1 MRFNRSSGSML
12 GYSKWFLYRRINWLR
27 CFPVPSMQGQSLM
40 DKDRSV
46 RKMYAEHLQAMVY
59 SKTIE
64 ASAVPELIK
73 FIDDAFTNWEK
84 SLVDELGQKAL
95 AWETAMGDD
104 DKSLYTLGIRHSIDA
119 IKGVSKNEYQPI
131 GEDFREKKNQ

>member
-1 MRFNRSSGSML
+1 
-12 GYSKWFLYRRINWLR
+12 
-27 CFPVPSMQGQSLM
+27 M

-46 RKMYAEHLQAMVY
+46 RKMYAEHLHSMVF
-59 SKTIE
+59 SKTID
-64 ASAVPELIK
+64 ASVVPELLK
-73 FIDDAFTNWEK
+73 FIDEALDNWEK

-119 IKGVSKNEYQPI
+119 IKGVPKNQYQPI
-131 GEDFREKKNQ
+131 GEDFRNPTP

>member
-1 MRFNRSSGSML
+1 
-12 GYSKWFLYRRINWLR
+12 
-27 CFPVPSMQGQSLM
+27 M
-40 DKDRSV
+40 DKDRNF
-46 RKMYAEHLQAMVY
+46 RKMYAEHLQSMVY
-59 SKTIE
+59 SKTVD

-73 FIDDAFTNWEK
+73 FIDEAFTNWEK
-84 SLVDELGQKAL
+84 SLVDELGQKAK

-119 IKGVSKNEYQPI
+119 IKGVPKNEYQPI